1 MEAPVF
7 EKGYPSYSAVNGLR
21 EAVEY
26 DTYAEYCASRSKAGL
41 QVIPE
46 SFYNSLKKEQK

>member
-46 SFYNSLKKEQK
+46 SFYNSLKKEKE